1 MAVNTKT
8 DITEYTPTHVLNQ
21 SFDRGLQILAVELLA
36 YDSTTSSLKRVTS
49 TALNAYGTN
58 NIDEASAT
66 VVYIC
71 KEDADGAWYI
81 LKIDSSS
88 NPNSFTYASVIN
100 NSTVTSYNDAYTN
113 RASLTYGKYSQA
125 F

>member
-66 VVYIC
+66 VTYIG

-81 LKIDSSS
+81 MKIDTSSGTA
-88 NPNSFTYASVIN
+88 FTYATVSN
-100 NSTVTSYNDAYTN
+100 NPTLTSYTLAWAGRAAATYAAY
-113 RASLTYGKYSQA
+113 SSS